1 MAQLNSIRA
10 LDNLFEESVTHA
22 LAHEHYIVHQI
33 LENLVFV
40 LLTVGQ
46 ILGKELFSVLE
57 CAPARSALIVVADR
71 AVESPLRIDHLLE
84 ENVNK
89 DLHLF

>member
-1 MAQLNSIRA
+1 MTQLNCIRA

-22 LAHEHYIVHQI
+22 LANEHYIVHQV

-46 ILGKELFSVLE
+46 ILGKELLRVL
-57 CAPARSALIVVADR
+57 
-71 AVESPLRIDHLLE
+71 
-84 ENVNK
+84 
-89 DLHLF
+89 